1 MKHLNKSKIRAIMK
15 LIVWDYDV
23 DPYVLYEVV
32 TGKRDKV
39 GHFDAERILI
49 RMLERLSWY
58 DLLNILGM
66 AFLRSALTPQVIK
79 KIRLMD
85 VREKY
90 DFVRK
95 VLQGE
100 TVSFSGWS
108 PLYRERIK
116 HTLLSDRWYRT
127 G

>member
-1 MKHLNKSKIRAIMK
+1 MKTLSESDIRSIMK
-15 LIVWDYDV
+15 LIVWDYAV

-32 TGKRDKV
+32 TGKRDKA

-58 DLLNILGM
+58 DLINILGM
-66 AFLRSALTPQVIK
+66 EFLQQALTPQVIK
-79 KIRLMD
+79 KIRFRDLQ
-85 VREKY
+85 EKY

-100 TVSFSGWS
+100 AVSFSGWS

-116 HTLLSDRWYRT
+116 HTLLSNRWYRT
-127 G
+127 E

>member
-1 MKHLNKSKIRAIMK
+1 MKHLNKGKIRSIMK

-58 DLLNILGM
+58 DLINILGM
-66 AFLRSALTPQVIK
+66 EFLRSALTPQVIK

-85 VREKY
+85 VQEKY

-100 TVSFSGWS
+100 AVSFSGWS

-127 G
+127 E